1 MALENTADT
10 ALVFQSLPCLTAIQK
25 LRHGLHKGDRP
36 LLNPKRNRLVTEH
49 TWGDLTHRPTSSDPQ
64 KGPFNPWSHSA
75 GPAGWVR
82 FAPDAARAARFEAP
96 AACVATQH
104 VCCQRHH
111 PPQKNMDRENGPVL
125 RPFSSTTQW
134 FSGSTL

>member
-1 MALENTADT
+1 M
-10 ALVFQSLPCLTAIQK
+10 P
-25 LRHGLHKGDRP
+25 HGHPKASAWVRDVLHKRDRP
-36 LLNPKRNRLVTEH
+36 LLNPKGNRLVTEH

-111 PPQKNMDRENGPVL
+111 PPTEEHGP
-125 RPFSSTTQW
+125 
-134 FSGSTL
+134 